1 MVVTHENPAGNRRRY
16 GSATDR
22 LKARRPEFRSGMS
35 ALVRK
40 EASLRMAHLAGTR
53 ASL

>member
-1 MVVTHENPAGNRRRY
+1 MVVTHENPEGSRRRY
-16 GSATDR
+16 GSATPR

-35 ALVRK
+35 VSVRN